1 MYRDEVYEQALKKS
15 KEESYDSLKTEIKG
29 IEKLIEKFLTQIL
42 ECSST
47 ISERDFNA
55 CGI

>member
-1 MYRDEVYEQALKKS
+1 MYKDEIYENALRES
-15 KEESYDSLKTEIKG
+15 KEESYRNLKSEIKG
-29 IEKLIEKFLTQIL
+29 MEKLIENFLTQIL

>member
-1 MYRDEVYEQALKKS
+1 MYKDEIYEKALKES
-15 KEESYDSLKTEIKG
+15 KEESYRNLKSEIKG
-29 IEKLIEKFLTQIL
+29 MEKLIERFLTQIL